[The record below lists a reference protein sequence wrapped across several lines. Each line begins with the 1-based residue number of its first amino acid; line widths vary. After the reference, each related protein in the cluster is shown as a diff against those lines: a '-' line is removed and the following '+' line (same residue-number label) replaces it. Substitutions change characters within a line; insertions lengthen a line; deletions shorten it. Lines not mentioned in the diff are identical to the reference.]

1 MINIGV
7 SPIAFEIGSISV
19 RWYGIF
25 IALAVLWLI
34 FWMWL
39 QIRKGAKISTDTML
53 SMALVGIPSGIII
66 ARLLHVLDNV
76 VIARLHPE
84 YILRYGIIDYLHEPG
99 KIIGGDGL
107 TAYGAIL
114 GASLGVWIY
123 CKIAKVKIGYVFD
136 LLAPGVM
143 IAQAVIGRIGCT
155 LNGCC
160 YGTYTSLP
168 WGIQYTNPA
177 SLGYGAGVVHPTT
190 VYEILFGLAA
200 FALLMKL
207 RNRLRPDGSVYAIYL
222 SLYAAWRIG
231 IDFIRDGIPF
241 LFGLHEAQVIS
252 IVVLLI
258 AVPWMIKNTRWGKK
272 EELLQ
277 PILENNPLAV
287 NMTDPE
293 TEEEGEVL
301 KNQDE

>member
-1 MINIGV
+1 MIDIGV
-7 SPIAFEIGSISV
+7 SPVAFEIGSISV

-53 SMALVGIPSGIII
+53 SMALVGIPSGIIF
-66 ARLLHVLDNV
+66 ARLLHVLDNI

-84 YILRYGIIDYLHEPG
+84 YVLSGQIIDYLSEPG

-114 GASLGVWIY
+114 GASLGIWIY
-123 CKIAKVKIGYVFD
+123 CKVTRIKIGYVFD

-160 YGTYTSLP
+160 YGTHTSLP

-177 SLGYGAGVVHPTT
+177 SLGWGAGVVHPTT
-190 VYEILFGLAA
+190 VYEILFGLIA
-200 FALLMKL
+200 FVVLIKL
-207 RNRLRPDGSVYAIYL
+207 RGRLRPDGSLYAVYL
-222 SLYAAWRIG
+222 SLYALWRIG
-231 IDFIRDGIPF
+231 IDFIRDGMPF
-241 LFGLHEAQVIS
+241 LFGLHQAQVVS
-252 IVVLLI
+252 IILLLI
-258 AVPWMIKNTRWGKK
+258 AVIWMIKNMRWGKK

-277 PILENNPLAV
+277 PNLVGSP
-287 NMTDPE
+287 
-293 TEEEGEVL
+293 EVL
-301 KNQDE
+301 NIPESERKEEVEVSDKKDE